1 MARRGK
7 VNLDNAPEKEIAPG
21 VKIQAAWGDKIMLAR
36 VVLEP
41 GARVPMHSHPHEQAG
56 IVLEGEF
63 DFTIGSETR
72 RVKAGDTYL
81 IRGGVTHGCLA
92 CVGRAVVLD
101 VFSPPREEYK

>member
-1 MARRGK
+1 M
-7 VNLDNAPEKEIAPG
+7 NLDNAPEQEIAPG
-21 VKIQAAWGDKIMLAR
+21 VKIQVAWGDKIMLAR

-63 DFTIGSETR
+63 DFTIGTQTR
-72 RVKAGDTYL
+72 RVKAGDTYF

-92 CVGRAVVLD
+92 CIGRVVVLD
-101 VFSPPREEYK
+101 VFSPPREEYKK